1 MEREGKKR
9 VHCGNVPPRSLVFP
23 GRTTRDLLEPSLCL
37 HLPSRLCPLCMVRE
51 WALHQVVHSH
61 LMAFKKGVT
70 SISTSIVVYIML
82 SGIVGAVVGAGV
94 FELLRRRMIG
104 AKQAEAEGLAKQVVQ
119 NAQREAENVLKEA
132 RLEAKDLAFKAKS
145 EFEQEQKAKLG
156 ELLTLEKRVIQRE
169 EGFDQ
174 KVAALEKRESEARK
188 REGDFTKREE
198 GLLAKESACAKAERE
213 HRDALERVAGM
224 TADEAK
230 KQLIVEMESQA
241 RLDAVGI
248 AKRTIEEARENAERE
263 AREIITSSIQRVV
276 RDYVSESTI
285 SVVPIPTDAM
295 KGRII
300 GREGR
305 NIRALEAATGIDLI
319 IDETPEA
326 VIISGFD
333 PLRRE
338 IAKVSLERLMHDGRI
353 HPTRIEEIVEKV
365 KVDIDKLMYE
375 EAEKIIFEL
384 GLSDFHPELIKVLG
398 RLKYR
403 TSYGQNNLYHA
414 REASYICGIMA
425 SELGLDVRLA
435 RRGAL
440 LHDIGKAVSHEEE
453 GPHAMLGAE
462 IAKKYGESAKI
473 VNAIAAH
480 HEQVEPL
487 CPESV
492 LVAAAEALSAA
503 RPGARREALESYVK
517 RLEKLESLATGHKG
531 VQKAYAIQ
539 AGREI
544 RVIVRQEDITDAE
557 SFQLS
562 RELAKK
568 IEQELTYPGQI
579 KVTVIRESRYVEY
592 AK

>member
-1 MEREGKKR
+1 M
-9 VHCGNVPPRSLVFP
+9 
-23 GRTTRDLLEPSLCL
+23 
-37 HLPSRLCPLCMVRE
+37 
-51 WALHQVVHSH
+51 
-61 LMAFKKGVT
+61 
-70 SISTSIVVYIML
+70 STSMLLYIF
-82 SGIVGAVVGAGV
+82 VG
-94 FELLRRRMIG
+94 LIG
-104 AKQAEAEGLAKQVVQ
+104 ALLGVGVYELVRRSSLTAKRAQEAEQSRQTIQ
-119 NAQREAENVLKEA
+119 NAHREAENIVKEA
-132 RLEAKDLAFKAKS
+132 KLEAKDLIFQSKAES
-145 EFEQEQKAKLG
+145 EKEQKAKLS
-156 ELLTLEKRVIQRE
+156 ELATAEKRLVQRE
-169 EGFDQ
+169 EAIDKRIGTLDKRDAEGQ
-174 KVAALEKRESEARK
+174 KREQELIKKEERLIGKEA
-188 REGDFTKREE
+188 
-198 GLLAKESACAKAERE
+198 ACAQAERE
-213 HRDALERVAGM
+213 HREALERVAGM

-230 KQLIVEMESQA
+230 RQLLQELESQA
-241 RLDAVGI
+241 RLDAAGI
-248 AKRTIEEARENAERE
+248 AKRTLEEARENSERE
-263 AREIITSSIQRVV
+263 AREIITTSIQRVV

-285 SVVPIPTDAM
+285 SVVPIPNDAM

-305 NIRALEAATGIDLI
+305 NIRAIEAATGIDLI

-462 IAKKYGESAKI
+462 IAKKYGESEKI

-480 HEQVEPL
+480 HEQVPPI

-517 RLEKLESLATGHKG
+517 RLEKLESLAHAQKG

-544 RVIVRQEDITDAE
+544 RVIVRQEDVTDSE

-579 KVTVIRESRYVEY
+579 KVTVIRESRYIEY

>member
-1 MEREGKKR
+1 MG
-9 VHCGNVPPRSLVFP
+9 PISLSIFAYIV
-23 GRTTRDLLEPSLCL
+23 TALL
-37 HLPSRLCPLCMVRE
+37 
-51 WALHQVVHSH
+51 
-61 LMAFKKGVT
+61 
-70 SISTSIVVYIML
+70 
-82 SGIVGAVVGAGV
+82 GAGIGV
-94 FELLRRRMIG
+94 GVYEFVRRNSALARRTD
-104 AKQAEAEGLAKQVVQ
+104 AEEQARHIIQG
-119 NAQREAENVLKEA
+119 AQREAETVMKEA
-132 RLEAKDLAFKAKS
+132 KLEAKDLVFQAKT
-145 EFEQEQKAKLG
+145 EIEKEQKAKLA
-156 ELLTLEKRVIQRE
+156 ELFNIEKRIAQRE
-169 EGFDQ
+169 ENFEKKLFGM
-174 KVAALEKRESEARK
+174 EKRDSDLTKRDQELAK
-188 REGDFTKREE
+188 REDSLGQREA
-198 GLLAKESACAKAERE
+198 LCAEALKQHRE
-213 HRDALERVAGM
+213 ALERVASM
-224 TADEAK
+224 TAEEAK
-230 KQLIVEMESQA
+230 RQLIAEMESQA
-241 RLDAVGI
+241 RLEAAGL
-248 AKRTIEEARENAERE
+248 AKRTLEEAKENAERE
-263 AREIITSSIQRVV
+263 AREIIARSIQRVT
-276 RDYVSESTI
+276 RDYVNEATI
-285 SVVPIPTDAM
+285 SVVPIPNDAM

-305 NIRALEAATGIDLI
+305 NIRAIEAATGIDLI

-353 HPTRIEEIVEKV
+353 HPTRIEEIVDKV
-365 KVDIDKLMYE
+365 KTDIEKLMIE

-384 GLSDFHPELIKVLG
+384 GLSDFHPELVKVLG

-425 SELGLDVRLA
+425 SELGLDVKLA

-462 IAKKYGESAKI
+462 IAKKYGEDPKI

-480 HEQVEPL
+480 HEQVEPI
-487 CPESV
+487 CPETV
-492 LVAAAEALSAA
+492 LVASAEALSAA

-517 RLEKLESLATGHKG
+517 RLEKLESLATGQKG

-544 RVIVRQEDITDAE
+544 RVIVKQDDLSDPEC
-557 SFQLS
+557 FQLS
-562 RELAKK
+562 RDLAKK
-568 IEQELTYPGQI
+568 IEHELTYPGQI
-579 KVTVIRESRYVEY
+579 KVTVIRESRFVDY

>member
-1 MEREGKKR
+1 M
-9 VHCGNVPPRSLVFP
+9 
-23 GRTTRDLLEPSLCL
+23 
-37 HLPSRLCPLCMVRE
+37 
-51 WALHQVVHSH
+51 
-61 LMAFKKGVT
+61 
-70 SISTSIVVYIML
+70 STSMLLYIFVGLLGALLGVGLYEIV
-82 SGIVGAVVGAGV
+82 
-94 FELLRRRMIG
+94 RRSSAS
-104 AKQAEAEGLAKQVVQ
+104 AKRAQEAEQSRQMIQ
-119 NAQREAENVLKEA
+119 NAQREAENIVKEA
-132 RLEAKDLAFKAKS
+132 RLEAKDLIFQSKS
-145 EFEQEQKAKLG
+145 ELEKEQKAKLL
-156 ELLTLEKRVIQRE
+156 ELASAEKRLVQRE
-169 EGFDQ
+169 EAIDKRIGIVDKRDAEAQ
-174 KVAALEKRESEARK
+174 KREHELMK
-188 REGDFTKREE
+188 KEE
-198 GLLAKESACAKAERE
+198 GLIAKEAACAQAERD
-213 HRDALERVAGM
+213 HREALERVAGM

-230 KQLIVEMESQA
+230 KQLLQEMESQA
-241 RLDAVGI
+241 RLDAAGI
-248 AKRTIEEARENAERE
+248 AKRTLEEARENAERE
-263 AREIITSSIQRVV
+263 AREIITTSIQRVV

-285 SVVPIPTDAM
+285 SVVPIPNDAM

-305 NIRALEAATGIDLI
+305 NIRAIEAATGIDLI

-462 IAKKYGESAKI
+462 IAKKYGESEKI

-480 HEQVEPL
+480 HEQVPPI

-517 RLEKLESLATGHKG
+517 RLEKLESLAHAQKG

-544 RVIVRQEDITDAE
+544 RVIVRQEDVTDSE

-579 KVTVIRESRYVEY
+579 KVTVIRESRYIEY

>member
-1 MEREGKKR
+1 M
-9 VHCGNVPPRSLVFP
+9 
-23 GRTTRDLLEPSLCL
+23 LL
-37 HLPSRLCPLCMVRE
+37 
-51 WALHQVVHSH
+51 
-61 LMAFKKGVT
+61 
-70 SISTSIVVYIML
+70 YIF
-82 SGIVGAVVGAGV
+82 VGVVGA
-94 FELLRRRMIG
+94 LLGIGLYEVVRRSSASAKRAQEADQSRQMI
-104 AKQAEAEGLAKQVVQ
+104 Q
-119 NAQREAENVLKEA
+119 NAQREAENIVKEA
-132 RLEAKDLAFKAKS
+132 KLEAKDLIFQSKAELEK
-145 EFEQEQKAKLG
+145 EQKAKLL
-156 ELLTLEKRVIQRE
+156 ELAGAEKRLVQRE
-169 EGFDQ
+169 EAIDKRIGVLDKRDTEGQ
-174 KVAALEKRESEARK
+174 KREHELIK
-188 REGDFTKREE
+188 KEE
-198 GLLAKESACAKAERE
+198 RLIAKEAACAQAERE
-213 HRDALERVAGM
+213 HREALERVAGM

-230 KQLIVEMESQA
+230 KQLLQEMESQA
-241 RLDAVGI
+241 RLDAAGI
-248 AKRTIEEARENAERE
+248 AKRTLEEARENAERE
-263 AREIITSSIQRVV
+263 AREIITTSIQRVV

-285 SVVPIPTDAM
+285 SVVPIPNDAM

-305 NIRALEAATGIDLI
+305 NIRAIEAATGIDLI

-384 GLSDFHPELIKVLG
+384 GLSDFHPELIKILG

-462 IAKKYGESAKI
+462 LAKKYGESEKI

-480 HEQVEPL
+480 HEQVPPL

-517 RLEKLESLATGHKG
+517 RLEKLESLAHAQKG

-544 RVIVRQEDITDAE
+544 RVIVRQEDVTDSE

-579 KVTVIRESRYVEY
+579 KVTVIRESRYIEY

>member
-1 MEREGKKR
+1 M
-9 VHCGNVPPRSLVFP
+9 
-23 GRTTRDLLEPSLCL
+23 
-37 HLPSRLCPLCMVRE
+37 
-51 WALHQVVHSH
+51 
-61 LMAFKKGVT
+61 
-70 SISTSIVVYIML
+70 STSMLLYIF
-82 SGIVGAVVGAGV
+82 VG
-94 FELLRRRMIG
+94 LIG
-104 AKQAEAEGLAKQVVQ
+104 ALLGVGVYELVRRSSLTAKRAQEAEQSRQTIQ
-119 NAQREAENVLKEA
+119 NAQREAENIVKEA
-132 RLEAKDLAFKAKS
+132 KLEAKDLIFQSKAES
-145 EFEQEQKAKLG
+145 EKEQKAKLS
-156 ELLTLEKRVIQRE
+156 ELATAEKRLVQRE
-169 EGFDQ
+169 EAIDKRIG
-174 KVAALEKRESEARK
+174 ALDKREAEGQK
-188 REGDFTKREE
+188 REQELIKKEE
-198 GLLAKESACAKAERE
+198 RLIGKEAACAQAERE
-213 HRDALERVAGM
+213 HREALERVAGM

-230 KQLIVEMESQA
+230 RQLLQELESQA
-241 RLDAVGI
+241 RLDAAGI
-248 AKRTIEEARENAERE
+248 AKRTLEEARENAERE
-263 AREIITSSIQRVV
+263 AREIITTSIQRVV

-285 SVVPIPTDAM
+285 SVVPIPNDAM

-305 NIRALEAATGIDLI
+305 NIRAIEAATGIDLI

-462 IAKKYGESAKI
+462 IAKKYGESEKI

-480 HEQVEPL
+480 HEQVPPI

-517 RLEKLESLATGHKG
+517 RLEKLESLAHAQKG

-544 RVIVRQEDITDAE
+544 RVIVRQEDVTDSE

-579 KVTVIRESRYVEY
+579 KVTVIRESRYIEY

>member
-1 MEREGKKR
+1 M
-9 VHCGNVPPRSLVFP
+9 
-23 GRTTRDLLEPSLCL
+23 
-37 HLPSRLCPLCMVRE
+37 
-51 WALHQVVHSH
+51 
-61 LMAFKKGVT
+61 
-70 SISTSIVVYIML
+70 STSIVVYIFI
-82 SGIVGAVVGAGV
+82 GFVGALLGAGLYEV
-94 FELLRRRMIG
+94 VRRSAAA
-104 AKQAEAEGLAKQVVQ
+104 AKKAQEEEQARHIVQ
-119 NAQREAENVLKEA
+119 NAQREAENIVKEA
-132 RLEAKDLAFKAKS
+132 KLEAKDLVFQSKAES
-145 EFEQEQKAKLG
+145 EKEQKSKLA
-156 ELLTLEKRVIQRE
+156 ELATVEKRLVQRE
-169 EGFDQ
+169 EAIDKRIGILDKRDADAQ
-174 KVAALEKRESEARK
+174 KREQELAR
-188 REGDFTKREE
+188 REE
-198 GLLAKESACAKAERE
+198 KLTGKELACAQAEKE
-213 HRDALERVAGM
+213 HREALERAAGM

-230 KQLIVEMESQA
+230 KHLLQEMESQA
-241 RLDAVGI
+241 RMDAAGI
-248 AKRTIEEARENAERE
+248 AKRTLEEARENAERE
-263 AREIITSSIQRVV
+263 AREIITTSIQRVV

-285 SVVPIPTDAM
+285 SVVPIPNDAM

-305 NIRALEAATGIDLI
+305 NIRAIEAATGIDLI

-462 IAKKYGESAKI
+462 IAKKYGESEKI

-480 HEQVEPL
+480 HEQVEPI

-517 RLEKLESLATGHKG
+517 RLEKLESLAHAQKG

-544 RVIVRQEDITDAE
+544 RVIVRQEDVTDSE

>member
-1 MEREGKKR
+1 MYI
-9 VHCGNVPPRSLVFP
+9 
-23 GRTTRDLLEPSLCL
+23 LCVV
-37 HLPSRLCPLCMVRE
+37 MG
-51 WALHQVVHSH
+51 AL
-61 LMAFKKGVT
+61 G
-70 SISTSIVVYIML
+70 
-82 SGIVGAVVGAGV
+82 GAGLYEV
-94 FELLRRRMIG
+94 VRRNMAASKRAELED
-104 AKQAEAEGLAKQVVQ
+104 QARQVVQ
-119 NAQREAENVLKEA
+119 QAQREAENVIKEA
-132 RLEAKDLAFKAKS
+132 RLEAKDLVFQAKS
-145 EFEQEQKAKLG
+145 ELEKEQKAKLA
-156 ELLTLEKRVIQRE
+156 ELLTMEKRLIQRE
-169 EGFDQ
+169 EGLDR
-174 KVAALEKRESEARK
+174 KLAALEKRDIEANK
-188 REGDFTKREE
+188 RDQDFLRREE
-198 GLLAKESACAKAERE
+198 GLLAKEAACAKAERE
-213 HRDALERVAGM
+213 HWEALERVAGM
-224 TADEAK
+224 TAEEAK
-230 KQLIVEMESQA
+230 KHLVTEMESQA
-241 RLDAVGI
+241 RLEAAGI

-263 AREIITSSIQRVV
+263 AREIITTSIQRVV

-285 SVVPIPTDAM
+285 SVVPIPNDAM

-305 NIRALEAATGIDLI
+305 NIRAIEAATGIDLI

-365 KVDIDKLMYE
+365 KAEIDKLMYE

-384 GLSDFHPELIKVLG
+384 GLSDFNPELIKVLG

-414 REASYICGIMA
+414 REAAYICGIMA

-462 IAKKYGESAKI
+462 LAKKYGESPKI

-480 HEQVEPL
+480 HEQVEPI

-517 RLEKLESLATGHKG
+517 RLEKLESLATGHRG

-562 RELAKK
+562 RDLAKK

>member
-1 MEREGKKR
+1 M
-9 VHCGNVPPRSLVFP
+9 
-23 GRTTRDLLEPSLCL
+23 
-37 HLPSRLCPLCMVRE
+37 
-51 WALHQVVHSH
+51 
-61 LMAFKKGVT
+61 
-70 SISTSIVVYIML
+70 STSIVVYIFVGL
-82 SGIVGAVVGAGV
+82 VGAMLGVGL
-94 FELLRRRMIG
+94 FEVIRRSSAARRRSQEEE
-104 AKQAEAEGLAKQVVQ
+104 QARQAIQ
-119 NAQREAENVLKEA
+119 NAQREAENIVKEA
-132 RLEAKDLAFKAKS
+132 KLEAKDLLLQSKADLEK
-145 EFEQEQKAKLG
+145 EQKAKLG
-156 ELLTLEKRVIQRE
+156 ELSTAEKRLVQREEAIDKRIGTLEKRDADTQ
-169 EGFDQ
+169 
-174 KVAALEKRESEARK
+174 KREQELARK
-188 REGDFTKREE
+188 EE
-198 GLLAKESACAKAERE
+198 KLTAKEAACALAEKE
-213 HRDALERVAGM
+213 HREALERVAGM
-224 TADEAK
+224 TAEEAK
-230 KQLIVEMESQA
+230 KHLIQEMESQA
-241 RLDAVGI
+241 RLDAAGI
-248 AKRTIEEARENAERE
+248 AKRTLEEARENAERE
-263 AREIITSSIQRVV
+263 AREIITTSIQRVV

-285 SVVPIPTDAM
+285 SVVPIPNDAM

-305 NIRALEAATGIDLI
+305 NIRAIEAATGIDLI

-462 IAKKYGESAKI
+462 IAKKYGESEKI

-480 HEQVEPL
+480 HEQVEPI

-517 RLEKLESLATGHKG
+517 RLEKLESLAHAQKG

-544 RVIVRQEDITDAE
+544 RVIVRQEDVTDSE

-579 KVTVIRESRYVEY
+579 KVTVIRESRYIEY

>member
-1 MEREGKKR
+1 M
-9 VHCGNVPPRSLVFP
+9 
-23 GRTTRDLLEPSLCL
+23 
-37 HLPSRLCPLCMVRE
+37 
-51 WALHQVVHSH
+51 
-61 LMAFKKGVT
+61 
-70 SISTSIVVYIML
+70 STSMLLYIF
-82 SGIVGAVVGAGV
+82 VG
-94 FELLRRRMIG
+94 LIG
-104 AKQAEAEGLAKQVVQ
+104 ALLGVGVYELVRRSSLTAKRAQEAEQSRQTIQ
-119 NAQREAENVLKEA
+119 NAQREAENIVKEA
-132 RLEAKDLAFKAKS
+132 KLEAKDLIFQSKAELEK
-145 EFEQEQKAKLG
+145 EQKAKLS
-156 ELLTLEKRVIQRE
+156 ELATAEKRLVQRE
-169 EGFDQ
+169 EAIDKRIGSLDKRDAEGQ
-174 KVAALEKRESEARK
+174 KREQELIKKEERLIGKEA
-188 REGDFTKREE
+188 
-198 GLLAKESACAKAERE
+198 ACAQAERE
-213 HRDALERVAGM
+213 HREALERVAGM

-230 KQLIVEMESQA
+230 RQLLQELESQA
-241 RLDAVGI
+241 RLDAAGI
-248 AKRTIEEARENAERE
+248 AKRTLEEARENAERE
-263 AREIITSSIQRVV
+263 AREIITTSIQRVV

-285 SVVPIPTDAM
+285 SVVPIPNDAM

-305 NIRALEAATGIDLI
+305 NIRAIEAATGIDLI

-462 IAKKYGESAKI
+462 IAKKYGESEKI

-480 HEQVEPL
+480 HEQVPPI

-517 RLEKLESLATGHKG
+517 RLEKLESLAHAQKG

-544 RVIVRQEDITDAE
+544 RVIVRQEDVTDSE

-579 KVTVIRESRYVEY
+579 KVTVIRESRYIEY

>member
-1 MEREGKKR
+1 M
-9 VHCGNVPPRSLVFP
+9 P
-23 GRTTRDLLEPSLCL
+23 G
-37 HLPSRLCPLCMVRE
+37 
-51 WALHQVVHSH
+51 HSD
-61 LMAFKKGVT
+61 KGVT
-70 SISTSIVVYIML
+70 PISTSIVL
-82 SGIVGAVVGAGV
+82 SIVCGIIGALLGAGV
-94 FELLRRRMIG
+94 FELVRRNM
-104 AKQAEAEGLAKQVVQ
+104 AASKQAERDGQAKQIVL
-119 NAQREAENVLKEA
+119 NAQREAENLVKEA
-132 RLEAKDLAFKAKS
+132 RLEAKDLVFQAKS
-145 EFEQEQKAKLG
+145 ELEKEQKAKLV
-156 ELLTLEKRVIQRE
+156 EFAALEKRLIQRE
-169 EGFDQ
+169 EGLDR
-174 KVAALEKRESEARK
+174 KLAAVEKRDSELQKRDQDFAR
-188 REGDFTKREE
+188 REE
-198 GLLAKESACAKAERE
+198 GLAAKQAACAKAERE
-213 HRDALERVAGM
+213 HREALERVAGM

-230 KQLIVEMESQA
+230 KHLIAEMESQA
-241 RLDAVGI
+241 RLDAAGI

-285 SVVPIPTDAM
+285 SVVQIPNDAM

-305 NIRALEAATGIDLI
+305 NIRAIEAATGIDLI

-365 KVDIDKLMYE
+365 KIDIDKLMYE

-384 GLSDFHPELIKVLG
+384 GLADFHPELIKVLG

-462 IAKKYGESAKI
+462 IAKKYGESPKI

-480 HEQVEPL
+480 HEQVEPI

-517 RLEKLESLATGHKG
+517 RLEKLESLATGQKG

-592 AK
+592 AR

>member
-1 MEREGKKR
+1 M
-9 VHCGNVPPRSLVFP
+9 
-23 GRTTRDLLEPSLCL
+23 
-37 HLPSRLCPLCMVRE
+37 
-51 WALHQVVHSH
+51 
-61 LMAFKKGVT
+61 
-70 SISTSIVVYIML
+70 STSMLLYIF
-82 SGIVGAVVGAGV
+82 VG
-94 FELLRRRMIG
+94 LIG
-104 AKQAEAEGLAKQVVQ
+104 ALLGVGVYELVRRSSLTAKRAQEAEQSRQTIQ
-119 NAQREAENVLKEA
+119 NAQREAENIVKEA
-132 RLEAKDLAFKAKS
+132 KLEAKDLIFQSKAES
-145 EFEQEQKAKLG
+145 EREQKAKLS
-156 ELLTLEKRVIQRE
+156 ELATAEKRLVQRE
-169 EGFDQ
+169 EAIDKRIG
-174 KVAALEKRESEARK
+174 ALDKRDAEGQKREQELIKKEERLIGKEA
-188 REGDFTKREE
+188 
-198 GLLAKESACAKAERE
+198 ACAQAERE
-213 HRDALERVAGM
+213 HREALERVAGM

-230 KQLIVEMESQA
+230 RQLLQELESQA
-241 RLDAVGI
+241 RLDAAGI
-248 AKRTIEEARENAERE
+248 AKRTLEEARENAERE
-263 AREIITSSIQRVV
+263 AREIITTSIQRVV

-285 SVVPIPTDAM
+285 SVVPIPNDAM

-305 NIRALEAATGIDLI
+305 NIRAIEAATGIDLI

-462 IAKKYGESAKI
+462 IAKKYGESEKI

-480 HEQVEPL
+480 HEQVPPI

-517 RLEKLESLATGHKG
+517 RLEKLESLAHAQKG

-544 RVIVRQEDITDAE
+544 RVIVRQEDVTDSE

-579 KVTVIRESRYVEY
+579 KVTVIRESRYIEY

>member
-1 MEREGKKR
+1 MAI
-9 VHCGNVPPRSLVFP
+9 SLHVLI
-23 GRTTRDLLEPSLCL
+23 RNR
-37 HLPSRLCPLCMVRE
+37 
-51 WALHQVVHSH
+51 ALQ
-61 LMAFKKGVT
+61 T
-70 SISTSIVVYIML
+70 Q
-82 SGIVGAVVGAGV
+82 
-94 FELLRRRMIG
+94 RQ
-104 AKQAEAEGLAKQVVQ
+104 QAEAEARQLTQGAG
-119 NAQREAENVLKEA
+119 REVEALIKEA
-132 RLEAKDLAFKAKS
+132 KLEAKELLLQARA
-145 EFEQEQKAKLG
+145 ELEREQK
-156 ELLTLEKRVIQRE
+156 EKRSELGALERRLVQRE
-169 EGFDQ
+169 EGLDR
-174 KVAALEKRESEARK
+174 KATTLDRRESEAQ
-188 REGDFTKREE
+188 KREE
-198 GLLAKESACAKAERE
+198 SSGERERALAAAQAACEKLTRE
-213 HRDALERVAGM
+213 HREALEQVAGV

-230 KQLIVEMESQA
+230 KQLMAEIESEARLESAGVAKRIIDQA
-241 RLDAVGI
+241 R
-248 AKRTIEEARENAERE
+248 ESAERE
-263 AREIITSSIQRVV
+263 AREIIARSIQRVT
-276 RDYVSESTI
+276 RDYVSEATL
-285 SVVPIPTDAM
+285 SVVPIPNDAM

-353 HPTRIEEIVEKV
+353 HPTRIEEVVEKV
-365 KVDIDKLMYE
+365 KTDIDRLMIE
-375 EAEKIIFEL
+375 EAEKVIFEL
-384 GLSDFHPELIKVLG
+384 GLSDFHPEIVKILG

-425 SELGLDVRLA
+425 AELGLDIRLA

-462 IAKKYGESAKI
+462 IAKRYGESPEI

-480 HEQVEPL
+480 HEQVEPI

-492 LVAAAEALSAA
+492 LVASAEALSAA

-517 RLEKLESLATGHKG
+517 RLEKLESLAHALKG

-544 RVIVRQEDITDAE
+544 RVIVRQDELTDAE
-557 SFQLS
+557 SHQMS
-562 RELAKK
+562 RDLAKR
-568 IEQELTYPGQI
+568 IEEELTYPGQI
-579 KVTVIRESRYVEY
+579 KVTVIRETRHVEY

>member
-1 MEREGKKR
+1 M
-9 VHCGNVPPRSLVFP
+9 
-23 GRTTRDLLEPSLCL
+23 
-37 HLPSRLCPLCMVRE
+37 
-51 WALHQVVHSH
+51 
-61 LMAFKKGVT
+61 
-70 SISTSIVVYIML
+70 STSMLLYIF
-82 SGIVGAVVGAGV
+82 VG
-94 FELLRRRMIG
+94 LIG
-104 AKQAEAEGLAKQVVQ
+104 ALLGIGLYEVARRSSANSKRAQEADQSRQMIQ
-119 NAQREAENVLKEA
+119 NAQREAENIVKEA
-132 RLEAKDLAFKAKS
+132 KLEAKDLVFQSKAELEK
-145 EFEQEQKAKLG
+145 EQKAKLL
-156 ELLTLEKRVIQRE
+156 ELATTEKRLVQRE
-169 EGFDQ
+169 EAIDKRIGVLDKRDGEGQ
-174 KVAALEKRESEARK
+174 KREQELMK
-188 REGDFTKREE
+188 KEE
-198 GLLAKESACAKAERE
+198 KLIAKETVCAQVERE
-213 HRDALERVAGM
+213 HREALERVAGL

-230 KQLIVEMESQA
+230 KQLLQEMESQA
-241 RLDAVGI
+241 RLDAAGI
-248 AKRTIEEARENAERE
+248 AKRTLEEARENAERE
-263 AREIITSSIQRVV
+263 AREIITTSIQRVV

-285 SVVPIPTDAM
+285 SVVPIPNDAM

-305 NIRALEAATGIDLI
+305 NIRAIEAATGIDLI

-384 GLSDFHPELIKVLG
+384 GLADFHPELIKVLG

-462 IAKKYGESAKI
+462 IAKKYGESEKI

-480 HEQVEPL
+480 HEQVPPI

-517 RLEKLESLATGHKG
+517 RLEKLESLAHAQKG

-544 RVIVRQEDITDAE
+544 RVIVRQEDVTDSE

-579 KVTVIRESRYVEY
+579 KVTVIRESRYIEY

>member
-1 MEREGKKR
+1 M
-9 VHCGNVPPRSLVFP
+9 
-23 GRTTRDLLEPSLCL
+23 
-37 HLPSRLCPLCMVRE
+37 
-51 WALHQVVHSH
+51 
-61 LMAFKKGVT
+61 
-70 SISTSIVVYIML
+70 STSIVVYTFVGL
-82 SGIVGAVVGAGV
+82 VGA
-94 FELLRRRMIG
+94 LLGIGLYEVIRRSSAS
-104 AKQAEAEGLAKQVVQ
+104 AKRAQEEEQARHIVQ
-119 NAQREAENVLKEA
+119 NAQREAENIIKEA
-132 RLEAKDLAFKAKS
+132 RLEAKDLVFQSKAES
-145 EFEQEQKAKLG
+145 EKEQKSKLA
-156 ELLTLEKRVIQRE
+156 ELSTAEKRLVQRE
-169 EGFDQ
+169 EAIDKRISVLDKRDVDAQ
-174 KVAALEKRESEARK
+174 KREQELGR
-188 REGDFTKREE
+188 REE
-198 GLLAKESACAKAERE
+198 KLTAKELACAQAEKE
-213 HRDALERVAGM
+213 HREALERVAGM

-230 KQLIVEMESQA
+230 KHLLQEMESQA
-241 RLDAVGI
+241 RLDAAGI
-248 AKRTIEEARENAERE
+248 AKRTLEEARENAERE
-263 AREIITSSIQRVV
+263 AREIITTSIQRVV

-285 SVVPIPTDAM
+285 SVVPIPNDAM

-305 NIRALEAATGIDLI
+305 NIRAIEAATGIDLI

-365 KVDIDKLMYE
+365 KADIDKLMYE

-462 IAKKYGESAKI
+462 IAKKYGESEKI

-480 HEQVEPL
+480 HEQVEPI

-517 RLEKLESLATGHKG
+517 RLEKLESLAHAQKG

-544 RVIVRQEDITDAE
+544 RVIVRQEDVTDSE

-562 RELAKK
+562 RDLAKK

>member
-1 MEREGKKR
+1 M
-9 VHCGNVPPRSLVFP
+9 
-23 GRTTRDLLEPSLCL
+23 
-37 HLPSRLCPLCMVRE
+37 
-51 WALHQVVHSH
+51 
-61 LMAFKKGVT
+61 
-70 SISTSIVVYIML
+70 STSMLLYIF
-82 SGIVGAVVGAGV
+82 VG
-94 FELLRRRMIG
+94 LIG
-104 AKQAEAEGLAKQVVQ
+104 ALLGVALYEVVRRSSINSKRTQEAEQSRQMMQ
-119 NAQREAENVLKEA
+119 NAHREAENIVKEA
-132 RLEAKDLAFKAKS
+132 RLEAKDLVFQSKAELEK
-145 EFEQEQKAKLG
+145 EQKAKLL
-156 ELLTLEKRVIQRE
+156 ELATAEKRLVQRE
-169 EGFDQ
+169 EAIDKRIGVLDRRDAEGQ
-174 KVAALEKRESEARK
+174 KREQDLIK
-188 REGDFTKREE
+188 KEE
-198 GLLAKESACAKAERE
+198 RLIAKEAACAQAERE

-230 KQLIVEMESQA
+230 KQLLQEMESQA
-241 RLDAVGI
+241 RLDAAGI
-248 AKRTIEEARENAERE
+248 AKRTLEEARENAERE
-263 AREIITSSIQRVV
+263 AREIITTSIQRVV

-285 SVVPIPTDAM
+285 SVVPIPNDAM

-305 NIRALEAATGIDLI
+305 NIRAIEAATGIDLI

-365 KVDIDKLMYE
+365 KADIDKLMYE

-425 SELGLDVRLA
+425 SELGSDVRLA

-462 IAKKYGESAKI
+462 IAKKYGESEKI

-480 HEQVEPL
+480 HEQVPPI

-517 RLEKLESLATGHKG
+517 RLEKLESLAHAQKG

-544 RVIVRQEDITDAE
+544 RVIVRQEDVTDSE

-579 KVTVIRESRYVEY
+579 KVTVIRESRYIEY

>member
-1 MEREGKKR
+1 MST
-9 VHCGNVPPRSLVFP
+9 SLVIY
-23 GRTTRDLLEPSLCL
+23 LLVGL
-37 HLPSRLCPLCMVRE
+37 
-51 WALHQVVHSH
+51 
-61 LMAFKKGVT
+61 
-70 SISTSIVVYIML
+70 
-82 SGIVGAVVGAGV
+82 VGALLGVSLFEVV
-94 FELLRRRMIG
+94 RRASIA
-104 AKQAEAEGLAKQVVQ
+104 AKKAQEEEQARHVLQ
-119 NAQREAENVLKEA
+119 NAQREAENIVKEA
-132 RLEAKDLAFKAKS
+132 KLEAKDLVFQSKAEVEK
-145 EFEQEQKAKLG
+145 EQKSKLA
-156 ELLTLEKRVIQRE
+156 ELSTTEKRLVQRE
-169 EGFDQ
+169 EAIDKRISVLDRRDSDGQ
-174 KVAALEKRESEARK
+174 KREQELS
-188 REGDFTKREE
+188 KREE
-198 GLLAKESACAKAERE
+198 RLTAKEAACIQAEKE
-213 HRDALERVAGM
+213 HREALERVAGM

-230 KQLIVEMESQA
+230 RHLLIEMESQA
-241 RLDAVGI
+241 RLDGAGI
-248 AKRTIEEARENAERE
+248 AKRTLEEARENAERE

-285 SVVPIPTDAM
+285 SVVPIPNDAM

-305 NIRALEAATGIDLI
+305 NIRAIEAATGIDLI

-338 IAKVSLERLMHDGRI
+338 IAKVSLERLMQDGRI

-384 GLSDFHPELIKVLG
+384 GLADFHPELIKVLG

-414 REASYICGIMA
+414 REAAYICGIMA

-462 IAKKYGESAKI
+462 IAKKYGESEKI
-473 VNAIAAH
+473 VNAIAGH
-480 HEQVEPL
+480 HEQVEPI

-517 RLEKLESLATGHKG
+517 RLEKLESLAHAQKG

-544 RVIVRQEDITDAE
+544 RVIVRQEDVTDSE
-557 SFQLS
+557 SFQIS
-562 RELAKK
+562 RDLAKK

>member
-1 MEREGKKR
+1 MKWSRRSSANSKR
-9 VHCGNVPPRSLVFP
+9 
-23 GRTTRDLLEPSLCL
+23 
-37 HLPSRLCPLCMVRE
+37 
-51 WALHQVVHSH
+51 AQ
-61 LMAFKKGVT
+61 
-70 SISTSIVVYIML
+70 
-82 SGIVGAVVGAGV
+82 
-94 FELLRRRMIG
+94 
-104 AKQAEAEGLAKQVVQ
+104 EAEQSRQMIQ
-119 NAQREAENVLKEA
+119 NAQREAENIVKEA
-132 RLEAKDLAFKAKS
+132 KLEAKDLVFQSKAELEK
-145 EFEQEQKAKLG
+145 EQKAKLL
-156 ELLTLEKRVIQRE
+156 ELATTEKRLVQRE
-169 EGFDQ
+169 EAIDKRIGVLDKRDGEGQ
-174 KVAALEKRESEARK
+174 KREQDLMK
-188 REGDFTKREE
+188 KEE
-198 GLLAKESACAKAERE
+198 KLIAKEAACAQAERE
-213 HRDALERVAGM
+213 HREALERVAGL

-230 KQLIVEMESQA
+230 KQLLQEMESQA
-241 RLDAVGI
+241 RLDAAGI
-248 AKRTIEEARENAERE
+248 AKRTLEEARENAERE
-263 AREIITSSIQRVV
+263 AREIITTSIQRVV

-285 SVVPIPTDAM
+285 SVVPIPNDAM

-305 NIRALEAATGIDLI
+305 NIRAIEAATGIDLI

-462 IAKKYGESAKI
+462 IAKKYGESEKI

-480 HEQVEPL
+480 HEQVPPI

-517 RLEKLESLATGHKG
+517 RLEKLESLAHAHERRAEGLRDSSG
-531 VQKAYAIQ
+531 QGDSRDRPPGRRDGQRVVSAVER
-539 AGREI
+539 AG
-544 RVIVRQEDITDAE
+544 QED
-557 SFQLS
+557 
-562 RELAKK
+562 
-568 IEQELTYPGQI
+568 
-579 KVTVIRESRYVEY
+579 
-592 AK
+592 

>member
-1 MEREGKKR
+1 M
-9 VHCGNVPPRSLVFP
+9 
-23 GRTTRDLLEPSLCL
+23 
-37 HLPSRLCPLCMVRE
+37 
-51 WALHQVVHSH
+51 
-61 LMAFKKGVT
+61 
-70 SISTSIVVYIML
+70 STSIVVYL
-82 SGIVGAVVGAGV
+82 LVGIVGALLGVGLFEVV
-94 FELLRRRMIG
+94 RRSTAG
-104 AKQAEAEGLAKQVVQ
+104 AKRAQEEEQSRHLIQ
-119 NAQREAENVLKEA
+119 NAQREAENIVKEA
-132 RLEAKDLAFKAKS
+132 KLEAKDLVFQSKADLEK
-145 EFEQEQKAKLG
+145 EQKAKLA
-156 ELLTLEKRVIQRE
+156 ELSTTEKRLVQRE
-169 EGFDQ
+169 EAID
-174 KVAALEKRESEARK
+174 KRISVLDK
-188 REGDFTKREE
+188 RDGDGQRREQELSKREE
-198 GLLAKESACAKAERE
+198 RLTAKEVACAQAEKE
-213 HRDALERVAGM
+213 HREALERVAGM

-230 KQLIVEMESQA
+230 RHLLLEMESQA
-241 RLDAVGI
+241 RLDAAGI
-248 AKRTIEEARENAERE
+248 AKRTLEEARENAERE
-263 AREIITSSIQRVV
+263 AREIITTSIQRVV

-285 SVVPIPTDAM
+285 SVVPIPNDAM

-305 NIRALEAATGIDLI
+305 NIRAIEAATGIDLI

-384 GLSDFHPELIKVLG
+384 GLADFHPELIKVLG

-414 REASYICGIMA
+414 REAAYICGIMA

-462 IAKKYGESAKI
+462 IAKKYGESEKI

-480 HEQVEPL
+480 HEQVEPI

-517 RLEKLESLATGHKG
+517 RLEKLESLAHAQKG

-544 RVIVRQEDITDAE
+544 RVIVRQEDVTDTE

>member
-1 MEREGKKR
+1 
-9 VHCGNVPPRSLVFP
+9 L
-23 GRTTRDLLEPSLCL
+23 
-37 HLPSRLCPLCMVRE
+37 
-51 WALHQVVHSH
+51 A
-61 LMAFKKGVT
+61 
-70 SISTSIVVYIML
+70 
-82 SGIVGAVVGAGV
+82 GIGV
-94 FELLRRRMIG
+94 FELVRRNLVA
-104 AKQAEAEGLAKQVVQ
+104 AKQAKMDEQAKQVVQ
-119 NAQREAENVLKEA
+119 QAQREAENVLKEA
-132 RLEAKDLAFKAKS
+132 KLEAKDLVFQAKAELEK
-145 EFEQEQKAKLG
+145 EQKAKFLEFSG
-156 ELLTLEKRVIQRE
+156 AEKRLAQRE
-169 EGFDQ
+169 GSLDQ
-174 KVAALEKRESEARK
+174 KVAMVDKREADLQK
-188 REGDFTKREE
+188 RDQDLFRREN
-198 GLLAKESACAKAERE
+198 GLEAKEAACAKAERE
-213 HRDALERVAGM
+213 HREALERVAGM
-224 TADEAK
+224 TAEEAK
-230 KQLIVEMESQA
+230 KYLIAEMESQA
-241 RLDAVGI
+241 RLDAAGI
-248 AKRTIEEARENAERE
+248 AKRTLEEARENAERE
-263 AREIITSSIQRVV
+263 AREIITRSIQRVV

-285 SVVPIPTDAM
+285 SVVPIPNDAM

-305 NIRALEAATGIDLI
+305 NIRAIEAATGIDLI

-338 IAKVSLERLMHDGRI
+338 IAKVSLERLMQDGRI

-365 KVDIDKLMYE
+365 KAEIDKLMVE

-425 SELGLDVRLA
+425 SELGLDVKLA

-462 IAKKYGESAKI
+462 LAKKYGESPKI

-480 HEQVEPL
+480 HEQVEPI

-517 RLEKLESLATGHKG
+517 RLEKLELLATGHKG

-544 RVIVRQEDITDAE
+544 RVIVRQEDMTDTE

-579 KVTVIRESRYVEY
+579 KVTVIRESRFVEY

>member
-1 MEREGKKR
+1 M
-9 VHCGNVPPRSLVFP
+9 
-23 GRTTRDLLEPSLCL
+23 
-37 HLPSRLCPLCMVRE
+37 
-51 WALHQVVHSH
+51 
-61 LMAFKKGVT
+61 
-70 SISTSIVVYIML
+70 STSIML
-82 SGIVGAVVGAGV
+82 YLLIGFVGAVLGVGLYEI
-94 FELLRRRMIG
+94 FRRSSAA
-104 AKQAEAEGLAKQVVQ
+104 AKRAQEEEQSHNLIQ
-119 NAQREAENVLKEA
+119 NAQHEAENIVKEA
-132 RLEAKDLAFKAKS
+132 KLEAKDLLFQAKT
-145 EFEQEQKAKLG
+145 ELEKEQKLKLA
-156 ELLTLEKRVIQRE
+156 ELGNSEKRLAQRE
-169 EGFDQ
+169 EAIDKRIVMLDGREADSH
-174 KVAALEKRESEARK
+174 KREQEL
-188 REGDFTKREE
+188 GKREE
-198 GLLAKESACAKAERE
+198 KLTAAELSCAQAERE

-230 KQLIVEMESQA
+230 KQLLQEMETQA
-241 RLDAVGI
+241 RLDAAGI
-248 AKRTIEEARENAERE
+248 AKRTLEEARENAERE
-263 AREIITSSIQRVV
+263 AREIITTSIQRVV

-285 SVVPIPTDAM
+285 SVVQIPNDAM

-305 NIRALEAATGIDLI
+305 NIRAIEAATGIDLI

-338 IAKVSLERLMHDGRI
+338 IAKVSLERLLHDGRI

-365 KVDIDKLMYE
+365 KTDIDKLMYE

-414 REASYICGIMA
+414 REAAYICGIMA

-462 IAKKYGESAKI
+462 IAKKYGESEKI

-480 HEQVEPL
+480 HEQVEPI

-517 RLEKLESLATGHKG
+517 RLEKLESLASSQKG

-544 RVIVRQEDITDAE
+544 RVIVRQEDVTDTE

-562 RELAKK
+562 RDLAKK
-568 IEQELTYPGQI
+568 IEHELTYPGQI

>member
-1 MEREGKKR
+1 MIRA
-9 VHCGNVPPRSLVFP
+9 HPTRSVA
-23 GRTTRDLLEPSLCL
+23 GTRAGSSSYDLT
-37 HLPSRLCPLCMVRE
+37 V
-51 WALHQVVHSH
+51 
-61 LMAFKKGVT
+61 FKKGV
-70 SISTSIVVYIML
+70 SLISTAIVVYIIL
-82 SGIVGAVVGAGV
+82 SVIFGAVIGAGV
-94 FELLRRRMIG
+94 FERVRRRMTD
-104 AKQAEAEGLAKQVVQ
+104 AKQAEAEDLAKQVVQ
-119 NAQREAENVLKEA
+119 NAQREAENILKEA
-132 RLEAKDLAFKAKS
+132 KFEAKDLVFKARS
-145 EFEQEQKAKLG
+145 GFEEEQKAKLG
-156 ELLTLEKRVIQRE
+156 ELSAMEKRLIQRE
-169 EGFDQ
+169 GGLDG
-174 KVAALEKRESEARK
+174 KLAAMEKRDNESRK
-188 REGDFTKREE
+188 READLAKREE
-198 GLLAKESACAKAERE
+198 GLTAKESACAKAERE

-230 KQLIVEMESQA
+230 KQLILEMESQA
-241 RLDAVGI
+241 KLDAVGI

-263 AREIITSSIQRVV
+263 AREIITTSIQRVV

-285 SVVPIPTDAM
+285 SVVPIPNDAM

-375 EAEKIIFEL
+375 ETEKIIFEL

-414 REASYICGIMA
+414 HEASYICGIMA

-462 IAKKYGESAKI
+462 IAKKYGESPQI

-480 HEQVEPL
+480 HEQVEPI